1 MLDRWVTLLL
11 GSGGQIILAGGSPRG
26 NTSSTTTEVQV
37 LMDLE
42 YKSPGDIVSD
52 LIDLVNQPGLEEQE
66 GMETLPLQ
74 DYMEWEDTGQIL
86 VDMLW
91 YEDGTKR
98 LEIPS
103 LDTDSATDSAAERVI
118 SELARRGI
126 YELID

>member
-1 MLDRWVTLLL
+1 MSLDRWVTLLL

-26 NTSSTTTEVQV
+26 NTSSTTLEVQV

-42 YKSPGDIVSD
+42 YKSPTDAVSD
-52 LIDLVNQPGLEEQE
+52 FLDLVNQTGLEEMESLSLQE
-66 GMETLPLQ
+66 YQ
-74 DYMEWEDTGQIL
+74 EWEDTGQIIID
-86 VDMLW
+86 VLW

-103 LDTDSATDSAAERVI
+103 LGDSAAERVL

-126 YELID
+126 DPCYELID

>member
-1 MLDRWVTLLL
+1 MLLGRWVTLLI

-26 NTSSTTTEVQV
+26 GSTTNEVQV

-52 LIDLVNQPGLEEQE
+52 LIDMVNQTGLEE
-66 GMETLPLQ
+66 MEKVTLQ
-74 DYMEWEDTGQIL
+74 DYQEWEDTGQII